1 MYLDHSVKLIYL
13 TTPEGK
19 HFSNGTDFKTLLH
32 YKAEGKEEKAANYL
46 ADVFRL
52 QATFAKTNKPIMSVA
67 PGHSFNSGA
76 GLLAASGFPSICH
89 NSQVAFNE
97 CTFGFVPHAGTAYYA
112 SRLPGDFGTFL
123 VLTGAPMRGKDAIG
137 LGLADALIEVPE
149 TYEDEIAGIVFAMDP
164 TTMPTARLAAGA
176 QAGHTGSS
184 STQAIHRQL
193 AVDEAAAFRSQAE
206 AAHLRGDLSEFM
218 RRSLMHQHGEPF
230 IDPRERKPDVVAQ
243 ADF

>member
-13 TTPEGK
+13 TTAEGK

-32 YKAEGKEEKAANYL
+32 MKAEGKEEKAANYL

-89 NSQVAFNE
+89 DSQIAFNE

-123 VLTGAPMRGKDAIG
+123 VLTGAPLGGKDAIG

-149 TYEDEIAGIVFAMDP
+149 TYEEEITALSFSMDP
-164 TTMPTARLAAGA
+164 TTMPTARLALGA
-176 QAGHTGSS
+176 QPGHTGKSS
-184 STQAIHRQL
+184 LQSLDRQL
-193 AVDEAAAFRSQAE
+193 HIDEVVGSNNQEE
-206 AAHLRGDLSEFM
+206 ASYLREDLNELM
-218 RRSLMHQHGEPF
+218 RR
-230 IDPRERKPDVVAQ
+230 
-243 ADF
+243 